1 MDVIMHTFIPTKD
14 LRFNQTSKI
23 TTQPPVYLFGLLTA
37 LAMLVVASTQTNQ
50 RVISPGPTLLNEA
63 GVGTVTLPTPK
74 PSKAEIAA
82 ILAARDAHR
91 ALSTGATEA
100 PLTPN
105 Q

>member
-1 MDVIMHTFIPTKD
+1 MDVIMNTFFATKD

-23 TTQPPVYLFGLLTA
+23 ATQPPAHLFGLLTA
-37 LAMLVVASTQTNQ
+37 LAMLAVASTQTNQ
-50 RVISPGPTLLNEA
+50 PVISPGPTLLNKV
-63 GVGTVTLPTPK
+63 GVVTVTLPTPK

-91 ALSTGATEA
+91 ALSIGATEA

>member
-1 MDVIMHTFIPTKD
+1 MDVEMHTFFQTKD

-23 TTQPPVYLFGLLTA
+23 ATQPPVHIFGLLMA
-37 LAMLVVASTQTNQ
+37 LAMLAVASTQTNQ
-50 RVISPGPTLLNEA
+50 QVISPGPTLLNEA
-63 GVGTVTLPTPK
+63 GVGTVILPTPK

-91 ALSTGATEA
+91 ALSIGATKA